1 MAIQIRGRREFHPAV
16 SISSW
21 LIFAIAVETG
31 TPHQLGWLALAAAI
45 LLARREALDRF
56 ARLAWKAKWLW
67 LAILGLYALSTP
79 GIYLWNSPYSP
90 TIDGLQ
96 AGGWRV
102 MRLLLMLAGLARLLS
117 ELTPLQL
124 AAGVYLLAA
133 PLDWLHFD
141 RRAFAARLALTL
153 EQFDRMPARQ
163 NWLEALNSPAALA
176 EHHQNMRLVVPEV
189 GLRDAGL
196 FFAACLL
203 LAVSVI

>member
-1 MAIQIRGRREFHPAV
+1 MAIQTNSRREFHPAV

-21 LIFAIAVETG
+21 LIFAIAVEICA
-31 TPHQLGWLALAAAI
+31 PHQLVWLALAAAI
-45 LLARREALDRF
+45 LLARRDALGRF

-67 LAILGLYALSTP
+67 LAIFGLYALSTP
-79 GIYLWNSPYSP
+79 GVYLWNSPYSP

-124 AAGVYLLAA
+124 AAGLYLLAA
-133 PLDWLHFD
+133 PLDRLHFD

-153 EQFDRMPARQ
+153 EQFDQMPARQ
-163 NWLEALNSPAALA
+163 NWLQALNSPVTLTG
-176 EHHQNMRLVVPEV
+176 HHQNIRLLVPKV
-189 GLRDAGL
+189 GVHDAGL
-196 FFAACLL
+196 FFAASLL
-203 LAVSVI
+203 LVVSVI